1 MHRSL
6 LVVSG
11 LAVAVFAL
19 GLLTTSPASA
29 FSEEPI
35 SGTTGSGSGGNRF
48 LDPDAVPRLNGA
60 ALGEDTSAG
69 GQDSPFS
76 FSVTGPSMQGGAS
89 VRDQGSDNS
98 HLYWGNT
105 TNRHET
111 YGRDS
116 TSSRNPYGYPY
127 R

>member
-60 ALGEDTSAG
+60 APGEEKSTG

-76 FSVTGPSMQGGAS
+76 FSVTGPDMQGGAS